1 MTHFQWLSLFVK
13 ETTTYRTGRLD
24 NDKMLKTATVL
35 LAIII
40 DSNGLI
46 AIGDNYMVPL
56 TPHTKNSN
64 YSFISITR
72 LQS

>member
-1 MTHFQWLSLFVK
+1 MNHFQWLRLFVK
-13 ETTTYRTGRLD
+13 ETTAYRTGRLD

-46 AIGDNYMVPL
+46 AIGDNYMVLLP
-56 TPHTKNSN
+56 PHTKNSN